1 MKLQQAYLEIDENSM
16 DGRPLLDSD
25 FTLLADLPQH
35 KLARN
40 QRLLALAARALSRSN
55 GNIGEFELD

>member
-25 FTLLADLPQH
+25 FTLLADLPQY

-40 QRLLALAARALSRSN
+40 
-55 GNIGEFELD
+55 

>member
-40 QRLLALAARALSRSN
+40 QRLLALATRALSRCN